1 MMSYLVLYGCMQID
15 EDDGSIQCM
24 LYDVCFTVR
33 DCIVVM
39 IVIDWLI
46 DCNGDLI

>member
-1 MMSYLVLYGCMQID
+1 MDGCRYQVD

-33 DCIVVM
+33 DCIVVI

-46 DCNGDLI
+46 DCNGDSI